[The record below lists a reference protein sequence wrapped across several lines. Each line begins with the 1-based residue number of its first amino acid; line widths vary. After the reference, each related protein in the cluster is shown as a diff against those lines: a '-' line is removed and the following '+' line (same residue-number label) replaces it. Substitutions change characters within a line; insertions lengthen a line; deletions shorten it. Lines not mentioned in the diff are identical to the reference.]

1 MKLPKLPGKA
11 GKPGKFST
19 SGIAGFR
26 KSDGKILYSYLDN
39 NDKVRFYMAFIN
51 PADMSVEKTVIED
64 RAEFMAGTAYGELLQ
79 SKSFFTPEG
88 DYYLACN
95 SVLKGATSNTQQYG
109 SLLRIKKGETDF
121 DKSYKGY
128 NYPKGKIVTVDYLGN
143 EKALLY
149 IQDPEYTKAKGWGED
164 YNCYY
169 AVLDLKTDK
178 VEEIKHDGKVLPY
191 SSGTFSQRSIVLG
204 DKAYIGVNPENE
216 LPCVYI
222 YDIKTGEVTKGLT
235 IAKGYLFGR
244 IVALK
249 DK

>member
-1 MKLPKLPGKA
+1 M
-11 GKPGKFST
+11 
-19 SGIAGFR
+19 
-26 KSDGKILYSYLDN
+26 
-39 NDKVRFYMAFIN
+39 
-51 PADMSVEKTVIED
+51 
-64 RAEFMAGTAYGELLQ
+64 Q

-164 YNCYY
+164 Y
-169 AVLDLKTDK
+169 KQ
-178 VEEIKHDGKVLPY
+178 EPSGGRSHRHGRHY
-191 SSGTFSQRSIVLG
+191 SGQISG
-204 DKAYIGVNPENE
+204 
-216 LPCVYI
+216 
-222 YDIKTGEVTKGLT
+222 YD
-235 IAKGYLFGR
+235 
-244 IVALK
+244 
-249 DK
+249 

>member
-1 MKLPKLPGKA
+1 M
-11 GKPGKFST
+11 
-19 SGIAGFR
+19 
-26 KSDGKILYSYLDN
+26 
-39 NDKVRFYMAFIN
+39 
-51 PADMSVEKTVIED
+51 
-64 RAEFMAGTAYGELLQ
+64 
-79 SKSFFTPEG
+79 
-88 DYYLACN
+88 
-95 SVLKGATSNTQQYG
+95 
-109 SLLRIKKGETDF
+109 
-121 DKSYKGY
+121 
-128 NYPKGKIVTVDYLGN
+128 GN

-149 IQDPEYTKAKGWGED
+149 IQDPEHTGVENWGDD

-204 DKAYIGVNPENE
+204 DKAYIGVNPKNE
-216 LPCVYI
+216 QPCVYI
-222 YDIKTGEVTKGLT
+222 YDIKTGKVTKGLT